1 MHNYLLPVPKSYE
14 NITHF
19 YSWKER
25 LIAFPIPSLRLNAKA
40 VVRAPV
46 LFHRP
51 KAGIIKLLTSLL
63 SVACFT
69 VYWSHCNP
77 SVTRGDLGHFLALKA
92 ELDLPSLMEAF
103 FPSPP
108 LPPPSP
114 SKYRNSCSFVQVVL
128 QYKNVVL
135 FENLR
140 YSLLQTL

>member
-1 MHNYLLPVPKSYE
+1 MNVVYFEFFFKSWVHNYLLPVPKSYE

-19 YSWKER
+19 YNWKER

-108 LPPPSP
+108 LPPSP
-114 SKYRNSCSFVQVVL
+114 PPHLNTEIVVL
-128 QYKNVVL
+128 L
-135 FENLR
+135 FK
-140 YSLLQTL
+140 